1 MNIILIGIRGS
12 GKTTVGKILAKE
24 LKKDFIEIDTLI
36 TAKSRTSIPKIVEQR
51 GWDYFRDIESN
62 VVQEVAEKDNIVIA
76 TGGGVVVRTKNIEL
90 LKKHGKLFWL
100 TVSVPALLK
109 RIGDD
114 KNRPSL
120 TGKISR
126 KEDMEITLKERE
138 KLYQNAADV
147 VVDTENKTAK
157 EVAKEILTNLEDT
170 YVY

>member
-1 MNIILIGIRGS
+1 MNIILIGMRGS
-12 GKTTVGKILAKE
+12 GKTTVGKILARKLQKE
-24 LKKDFIEIDTLI
+24 FIEMDELI
-36 TAKSRTSIPKIVEQR
+36 AKKVNMSIAKIVKQH
-51 GWDYFRDIESN
+51 GWDYFRDRETEIVKEII
-62 VVQEVAEKDNIVIA
+62 EKDNVVISA
-76 TGGGVVVRTKNIEL
+76 GGGVVVRPENIAL
-90 LKKHGKLFWL
+90 LKRHGKLFWL

-120 TGKISR
+120 TGKTSR